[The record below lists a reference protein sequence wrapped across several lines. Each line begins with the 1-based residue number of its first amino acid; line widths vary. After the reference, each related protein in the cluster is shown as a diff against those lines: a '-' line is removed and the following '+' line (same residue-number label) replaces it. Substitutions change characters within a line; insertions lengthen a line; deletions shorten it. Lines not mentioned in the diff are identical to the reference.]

1 MGPMISNLLRMA
13 QVGQHEHVA
22 GTTGVAEDI
31 PDLQAL
37 ADAFLPVVPP
47 VEGHLE
53 AAQVV
58 E

>member
-1 MGPMISNLLRMA
+1 MA
-13 QVGQHEHVA
+13 QVGQHEHVV

-31 PDLQAL
+31 PDCQAL